1 MEVALPILG
10 SVLVTGAT
18 SCFAISKARNQ
29 KKIDVGGEQLKQLF
43 EEYDEHIQ
51 YLHKLNVLAKDFKLA
66 FNGYNQVISNCSI
79 KLKDSLTYNFIQL
92 DKDEENLKNEY
103 INDKNNEKFS
113 TNMKICIIN
122 DDNLLFF
129 IYSICAIFAWIQIKK
144 NNVNNLH
151 ASVMKK
157 NDKLQLSLDEYI
169 NLLNNSDNK
178 LYIPIH
184 LQIKLGESVITQKCI
199 KINEKEIIKYDILN
213 FKEFKEKLDSSL
225 NNFND
230 NLNNL
235 LKSNNSKVIDIDRC
249 NENNLI
255 LKT

>member
-10 SVLVTGAT
+10 SILVTGAT

-29 KKIDVGGEQLKQLF
+29 KKVDVGGEQLKKLF
-43 EEYDEHIQ
+43 KEYDEHIQ

-66 FNGYNQVISNCSI
+66 FNGYNQAISNCSI
-79 KLKDSLTYNFIQL
+79 KLKDSLVYNFIQL
-92 DKDEENLKNEY
+92 ENNDENLINEY
-103 INDKNNEKFS
+103 ENDKNNDKFS
-113 TNMKICIIN
+113 NSMQIYIIN

-129 IYSICAIFAWIQIKK
+129 IYSIYAIFAWIQIKK

-169 NLLNNSDNK
+169 NLLNNSNNK

-184 LQIKLGESVITQKCI
+184 LQIKFGES
-199 KINEKEIIKYDILN
+199 IIKKKKNWYN
-213 FKEFKEKLDSSL
+213 
-225 NNFND
+225 
-230 NLNNL
+230 
-235 LKSNNSKVIDIDRC
+235 
-249 NENNLI
+249 
-255 LKT
+255 